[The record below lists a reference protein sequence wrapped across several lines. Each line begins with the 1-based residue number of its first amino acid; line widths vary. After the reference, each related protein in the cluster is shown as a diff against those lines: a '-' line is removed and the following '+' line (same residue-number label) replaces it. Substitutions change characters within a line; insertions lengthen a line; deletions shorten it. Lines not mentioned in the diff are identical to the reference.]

1 MKTFHFLKNKYG
13 AELLMDIG
21 KYEDIPTYYFEDNL
35 HTTDFYE
42 IVFFLKGNGYLELD
56 NQQIKLKN
64 HTILFLSPF
73 QKRRWF
79 VDKSKIDCYFLLFQ
93 DGFLSSFFSDKLFTF
108 KLQFFYNKSNPL
120 FLQPAPEFIHQLHS
134 LMQDLHSEIKQYRPD
149 SEHMTRSILY
159 YLLIKL
165 NRNYAT
171 QYQLSSQM
179 EGNTIAVA
187 FKQRLQEQ
195 LNKNRGIDY
204 YAQQL
209 GISRISLNTHIKKQ
223 FGITVSEMI
232 QEYTIAEIK
241 SKLAYTN
248 LSIKE
253 IAALLNFSEPQ
264 HLTRFFKNA
273 TGLSP
278 NDFRNTY
285 QNGRSVS

>member
-13 AELLMDIG
+13 AEILMDIG
-21 KYEDIPTYYFEDNL
+21 KYDDIPAYYFEDTL

-56 NQQIKLKN
+56 NQQIKLRN
-64 HTILFLSPF
+64 HTILFISPY

-79 VDKSKIDCYFLLFQ
+79 VDKRKIDCYFLLFQ

-108 KLQFFYNKSNPL
+108 KLQFFYNRSNPL
-120 FLQPAPEFIHQLHS
+120 FLQPAKEFIHQLHS
-134 LMQDLHSEIKQYRPD
+134 LLQDLHAEIKQYRPD

-165 NRNYAT
+165 NRAYAT

-179 EGNTIAVA
+179 EGNIIAVA
-187 FKQRLQEQ
+187 FKKRLQEQ

-204 YAQQL
+204 YAHQL

-223 FGITVSEMI
+223 FFVALHRSKCHLVRKTNSAI
-232 QEYTIAEIK
+232 QSHGQTP
-241 SKLAYTN
+241 
-248 LSIKE
+248 
-253 IAALLNFSEPQ
+253 F
-264 HLTRFFKNA
+264 
-273 TGLSP
+273 
-278 NDFRNTY
+278 
-285 QNGRSVS
+285 